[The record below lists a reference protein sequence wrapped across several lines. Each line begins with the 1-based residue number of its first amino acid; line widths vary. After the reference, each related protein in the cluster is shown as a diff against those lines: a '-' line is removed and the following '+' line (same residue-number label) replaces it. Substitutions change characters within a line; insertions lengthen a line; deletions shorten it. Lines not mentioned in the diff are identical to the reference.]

1 MAELY
6 YKNSLSLIYTH
17 EGLKQAGGHEEPG
30 HADPRRPRRSE
41 PQQQVGEDGK
51 RGGQNQPRT
60 QTSAEWDTCI
70 RSPASIQMELLQR
83 EAPPPADPPGGEF
96 SDARPGAAAHQVSDQ
111 RVRHGVPGPAHKQ
124 NQGHVEGL
132 HLRKVFSFESQDR
145 EDVSLRD
152 VLYLDHVQKKDLQG
166 RRHGR
171 RGYLVRDPTHSV
183 ADLPGQWNPPRAL
196 ETRGERTN
204 GSFPFER

>member
-30 HADPRRPRRSE
+30 HADPHRARRSE

-70 RSPASIQMELLQR
+70 RSPASIQMELL
-83 EAPPPADPPGGEF
+83 
-96 SDARPGAAAHQVSDQ
+96 
-111 RVRHGVPGPAHKQ
+111 
-124 NQGHVEGL
+124 L
-132 HLRKVFSFESQDR
+132 HL
-145 EDVSLRD
+145 
-152 VLYLDHVQKKDLQG
+152 
-166 RRHGR
+166 
-171 RGYLVRDPTHSV
+171 PTHQGV
-183 ADLPGQWNPPRAL
+183 
-196 ETRGERTN
+196 
-204 GSFPFER
+204 SFPTLVQGLRPTRYPIRGSDTASQARLTNKIRDTWKASI